1 MGSLG
6 ETSPLQ
12 PSAPLGST
20 YVSKSGVEPQQYK
33 AFSTEYGSE
42 YKSKDSKLHDTTQL
56 AAKHQTQDAM
66 KEARFQF
73 AGYPQGYP
81 TYQYKQSSPTSLTKK
96 GQIMP
101 NYETNV
107 KGY

>member
-1 MGSLG
+1 MAPAKVLQQMS
-6 ETSPLQ
+6 SPT
-12 PSAPLGST
+12 LGST
-20 YVSKSGVEPQQYK
+20 YVSKSGVEPKQYK
-33 AFSTEYGSE
+33 AFTTEYGSE
-42 YKSKDSKLHDTTQL
+42 YKSKVSKLHELETTQL
-56 AAKHQTQDAM
+56 KHQTQDAM

-81 TYQYKQSSPTSLTKK
+81 TYQYKQSSPTSLTHK